1 MKEQAAVT
9 PAEKLPV
16 TTRLAFERTRGAYE
30 RTMMAWVRT
39 GTSLITFGFV
49 VYKFFH
55 MEIAGTVSKTGA
67 LIETSLVGPREFGL
81 ILIGIGLLSILL
93 GTYEHRRDLNA
104 LRKEYPDM
112 PRSGTQ
118 LIAVLM
124 ATFGILA
131 LVAVI
136 YRF

>member
-1 MKEQAAVT
+1 MREKTAVSS
-9 PAEKLPV
+9 PEKLAV

-30 RTMMAWVRT
+30 RTMMAWIRT

-49 VYKFFH
+49 VYKFFQL
-55 MEIAGTVSKTGA
+55 EIAGTVSKTGP

-93 GTYEHRRDLNA
+93 GTYEHQRDLRA

-118 LIAVLM
+118 LTAALM
-124 ATFGILA
+124 TIFGLLA

-136 YRF
+136 HRY